1 MNMAKPSKEV
11 AVKGNQELAV
21 QTEMPDFLKGQMQDC
36 RGSEEVEAGDLVIPR
51 VELVQDLSKARKK
64 ADPAYIEGA
73 EEGMLYNNV
82 TRKLY
87 GESITICPVYF
98 KKEWL
103 LWRDTDLGG
112 GFGGAYP
119 TEEQAQAALDGQE
132 KPEEWEVV
140 DTNQHFVLVVNDDGT
155 IEEAVVSMAKSKA
168 KISRILN
175 SLIRI
180 NGGPRFSRVYT
191 LTGVPEKN
199 KAGQDF
205 YSLKVSNKGFV
216 NEAIFR
222 HAESVYSLVG
232 SGGVTIDRSVDNDY
246 ETDQSD
252 M

>member
-1 MNMAKPSKEV
+1 MADKSSKAV
-11 AVKGNQELAV
+11 AVKKTQEVAT
-21 QTEMPDFLKGQMQDC
+21 QADIPDFLKNQMQDN
-36 RGSEEVEAGDLVIPR
+36 RGSEEVEANDLVIPR
-51 VELVQDLSKARKK
+51 IELVQDLSKARKK
-64 ADPAYIEGA
+64 SDPAYIEGA

-87 GESITICPVYF
+87 GDSITICPVYF

-119 TEEQAQAALDGQE
+119 TEEQARVALDGQE

-140 DTNQHFVLVVNDDGT
+140 DTNQHFVLVINDDGT

-191 LTGVPEKN
+191 LSGVPDKN

-205 YSLKVSNKGFV
+205 YSLKVVNKGFV
-216 NEAIFR
+216 DEAIFR
-222 HAESVYSLVG
+222 RAESVYGLVG

-246 ETDQSD
+246 ESEPTD